1 MKRLGLL
8 LLTLAF
14 PATAFA
20 GDGTCKDTYDNCT
33 TKQTCTASPC
43 VVTIS
48 HAPGGPA
55 TVSVNN
61 YATDRVCTN
70 GNTLKWQTVDT
81 NPSFAGVL
89 FVGGRSPY
97 TPQNDL
103 VFDSYN
109 PVTPAYAHHAGDCY
123 VFNVTDCLLGGS
135 DCGSADP
142 KVVMPPPAYN
152 HPRKNKKKTG
162 QSPQ

>member
-14 PATAFA
+14 PAAAFA
-20 GDGTCKDTYDNCT
+20 GDGTCNLTYSDCSP
-33 TKQTCTASPC
+33 KQVCNASPC
-43 VVTIS
+43 VVTIA
-48 HAPGGPA
+48 HPTGGAA
-55 TVSVNN
+55 TVTVNGQ
-61 YATDRVCTN
+61 ATDRVCTN

-109 PVTPAYAHHAGDCY
+109 PVTPAYAPHAGNCY
-123 VFNVTDCLLGGS
+123 VFNVTDCLLGSS
-135 DCGSADP
+135 DCGAADP

-152 HPRKNKKKTG
+152 HHRKHKKNTG
-162 QSPQ
+162 QSAQ